1 MAQKSVDQYKRR
13 ILLLLLKKYERS
25 QSFQAGIPGKQRPQ
39 MTIKGSELAKDYDDE
54 MDYRKRELIHN
65 ALQELCH
72 EGITEVTWP
81 KHKENIE
88 VGKVYLNFAGVER
101 AYLYTGE
108 KPKGDK
114 IRQLAELL
122 IPLADHP
129 WDWVRTWG
137 EETCRKLEERRPS
150 GLDLDDQQGYGDLVQ
165 VLLALPGLEENTP
178 KRVLSQKLFQDS
190 KRFEQGV
197 ERRLLSLLRK
207 IYPEELEKDD
217 DYLDQVGIVEN
228 PKLTLVFGSL
238 EIEMPA
244 ESAGNSTTGEDR
256 AKSVGFNLR
265 AFPGGLGLSAESIKE
280 LSIQDIPARTIL
292 LVENLTTYHEVIRH
306 SVQLSPPL
314 LVIYTGG
321 FPHKSAQRLL
331 KKISTFMGTKSPLS
345 LEGIYHWGDID
356 YGGIRIFEY
365 LKENF
370 FSSLRPYRMDV
381 MTYLDYVTTGLSFGE
396 EQCLKLEQ
404 LLTLP
409 GYETWY
415 PVIRELLRHRK
426 RVEQESIR

>member
-1 MAQKSVDQYKRR
+1 MTQKSVDQYKRR
-13 ILLLLLKKYERS
+13 ILSLLLKKYERS
-25 QSFQAGIPGKQRPQ
+25 QSFQDGIPGKQRPQ
-39 MTIKGSELAKDYDDE
+39 MTIRGSELAKDYDDE

-65 ALQELCH
+65 ALQELCQ

-88 VGKVYLNFAGVER
+88 VGKVYLNFEGVER
-101 AYLYTGE
+101 AYLFTGE

-122 IPLADHP
+122 IPLTDHP
-129 WDWVRTWG
+129 WNWVRTWG
-137 EETCRKLEERRPS
+137 EETYRKLEERRPS
-150 GLDLDDQQGYGDLVQ
+150 GLDLDDHQGYGDLVQ

-238 EIEMPA
+238 EIEMPT
-244 ESAGNSTTGEDR
+244 EPVVN
-256 AKSVGFNLR
+256 FR
-265 AFPGGLGLSAESIKE
+265 AFQGGLGLSAESIKE
-280 LSIQDIPARTIL
+280 LSIRDIPARTIL

-306 SVQLSPPL
+306 SVQLSAPL

-321 FPHKSAQRLL
+321 FPHKSTQRLL
-331 KKISTFMGTKSPLS
+331 KKISAFIETQNLLS

-370 FSSLRPYRMDV
+370 FPSLRPYRMDV
-381 MTYLDYVTTGLSFGE
+381 VTYLDYVTTGLSFGE

-415 PVIRELLRHRK
+415 SVIRELLRHRK